1 MSGFNYLTL
10 GSLLLF
16 LDHLSDH
23 LATTISQTDVSWI
36 KNIAKDMEKK
46 FQSVLDKL
54 YNTNVYLALMLD
66 PRYKLYKLQIIP
78 ENINIEMTKQVLVD
92 EFNNYQILE
101 QSFNNDEIDDNSLM
115 EDKRK

>member
-1 MSGFNYLTL
+1 
-10 GSLLLF
+10 
-16 LDHLSDH
+16 
-23 LATTISQTDVSWI
+23 
-36 KNIAKDMEKK
+36 MEKK

-66 PRYKLYKLQIIP
+66 PRYKLQIIP